1 MSIGTTNDG
10 FTRTAWN
17 PAYSEQYPL
26 AASKLDNTDDNYLYN
41 HEFGHS
47 ADGSNFTAFIE
58 SSDFDL
64 DPDGERFMFIS
75 RLIPDLQYRGN
86 SDDGSTVSV
95 TIKGRNFPLESL
107 SSLQTISVNPT
118 TKFANTRAR
127 SRQSAVRI
135 ENTSNSFGWRLGD
148 IRLDLRTDGRK

>member
-1 MSIGTTNDG
+1 
-10 FTRTAWN
+10 
-17 PAYSEQYPL
+17 
-26 AASKLDNTDDNYLYN
+26 
-41 HEFGHS
+41 
-47 ADGSNFTAFIE
+47 
-58 SSDFDL
+58 
-64 DPDGERFMFIS
+64 
-75 RLIPDLQYRGN
+75 
-86 SDDGSTVSV
+86 V